1 MKNILELQEEALNL
15 RNQLS
20 ELIATGQKEERELN
34 EEETNTMAE
43 LRKSI
48 DEINSQITEIEKQNK
63 ELESRKEEIKN
74 NKIEKEIRT
83 MTLTNL
89 INSVI
94 EGRAFTED
102 EAKVMAEA
110 RADFAKSGISPK
122 GQIVYRS
129 VMATVDGQGKETIAE
144 DKLNLEVAV
153 RNNLIATKMGADFLG
168 GLVGDLSI
176 PKYAGS
182 NVLWKGETETAENGR
197 GAFSE
202 INLTPKRLT
211 ATLDVAKQF
220 LLQNSADV
228 EAILVRDLA
237 AAVAE
242 KLDKTIFGE
251 EGENVNQPGGLFAG
265 VSGEKALAE
274 MTYEDVLALESA
286 VEEKNGHNYMFIVNP
301 KVKFALKGTQMANGL
316 QMVFDG
322 GEIDGF
328 KTISSNSVASNG
340 IICMDPRE
348 LVIGQWGAYDIT
360 VDPYTKAA
368 DGQVR
373 LVINAYFDAKLRG
386 DKIAKAK
393 FN

>member
-211 ATLDVAKQF
+211 ATLDVSKQF

-386 DKIAKAK
+386 DKIAKAR

>member
-211 ATLDVAKQF
+211 ATLDVSKQF

-265 VSGEKALAE
+265 IGGEKALSE

-386 DKIAKAK
+386 DKIAKAR